1 MAGFGPALPSQ
12 RAACCQLHHMA
23 HRGGS
28 RRMGISHHRFEGEHS
43 MSAHPKGVGVY
54 ARGAAIRPDTLR
66 AARCRWAAIMVE
78 SVDGRVVP
86 LSDLHRQCDR
96 ARKGGARS
104 IWLWALH
111 GPKAAGEPKA
121 AAERLTRH
129 LAPLSADG
137 VILDIEAAHKGK
149 PLLCRDLVIA
159 TIDGLT
165 ERTGL
170 GVTSFPTIKAHP
182 TMPWAEMRAGW
193 GSPQL
198 YSSAGSEPRSRASVE
213 DWRAWWPSV
222 EGAHH
227 GRSRVIIPSL
237 AAYETTS
244 PGEGAAQLRGDL
256 ERVCMDDGVVDVPG
270 ICLWSEPQLS
280 LTEAIEVGQFAER
293 VGW

>member
-1 MAGFGPALPSQ
+1 
-12 RAACCQLHHMA
+12 
-23 HRGGS
+23 
-28 RRMGISHHRFEGEHS
+28 
-43 MSAHPKGVGVY
+43 
-54 ARGAAIRPDTLR
+54 
-66 AARCRWAAIMVE
+66 MVE
-78 SVDGRVVP
+78 SVDGRVTP
-86 LSDLHRQCDR
+86 LSELQRQADR

-104 IWLWALH
+104 LWLWGLH
-111 GPKAAGEPKA
+111 GAKATAEPKA

-129 LAPLSADG
+129 LAALSADG

-149 PLLCRDLVIA
+149 PLLCRDLVSA

-198 YSSAGSEPRSRASVE
+198 YQTAGSEVRSRASVE
-213 DWRAWWPSV
+213 DWRAWWPSIA
-222 EGAHH
+222 GAHV

-237 AAYETTS
+237 AVYETTS

-256 ERVCMDDGVVDVPG
+256 DRVCLDASGACDVPG

-280 LTEAIEVGQFAER
+280 LSEAIEVGMFAER